1 MLSDIA
7 INETNFR
14 SNSLSNEYQQIIY
27 GVFHVIFCST
37 FPKNWFFVHKI
48 HFYVT
53 SRAVSSILEGAS
65 NGRYIKSLF
74 GKSLFHCYRITLID
88 NWQTLREKYN
98 ICLDVQQRG
107 KTHLEYLYKRP
118 QSATVIVNK
127 RADRTLPW
135 NICCWMEEIEP
146 HV

>member
-88 NWQTLREKYN
+88 NWQALRDKYN

-107 KTHLEYLYKRP
+107 KTHLEYLYRRP

-135 NICCWMEEIEP
+135 NICCRMEEIEP